1 MERKTYKED
10 NKMKA
15 RKWPSLLIC
24 LVLVLGLL
32 SGCGSKSMLSE
43 GSYDMAN
50 QETWAADEAP
60 MAANGSPSL
69 MDSGAST
76 ASVPQNRKWIVTVS
90 MTAETEDLDSLLES
104 IGAQIEALGG
114 YVEDQRITNGS
125 RYSTSRYRS
134 ASLTVRIPAADVDS
148 FTQEVAGVCNVVRS
162 SKNLEDIT
170 LTYVATES
178 RMKALQTEEARLLEL
193 MEQAE
198 TMSDLLEIEA
208 RLTDVRYE
216 LESVTSQLRTFD
228 NLVDYATIDLS
239 IDEVKEYTPVE
250 EETLWQRI
258 SGGFVRSLKGLGET
272 LLDVAVWLIVN
283 LPYLVVL
290 AAIAWAIIAMIRRL
304 RRKKAV
310 KKAPRKDPKPADQP
324 KNEE

>member
-1 MERKTYKED
+1 M
-10 NKMKA
+10 NA

-24 LVLVLGLL
+24 LVPVLGLL

-114 YVEDQRITNGS
+114 YVEDQWITNGS

-148 FTQEVAGVCNVVRS
+148 FTQTVSGACNVVHS
-162 SKNLEDIT
+162 SKSLEDVT

-193 MEQAE
+193 MGQAE

-216 LESVTSQLRTFD
+216 LENRASQLRLYD
-228 NLVDYATIDLS
+228 NQVDYATIYLS
-239 IDEVKEYTPVE
+239 IDEVQEYTPVE
-250 EETLWQRI
+250 EPTVWERI
-258 SGGFVRSLKGLGET
+258 SGGFVSSIKGVGNG
-272 LLDVAVWLIVN
+272 LLDLLVWVLAKS
-283 LPYLVVL
+283 PYLVILGGVTVGVVVL
-290 AAIAWAIIAMIRRL
+290 IKKRKARKAA
-304 RRKKAV
+304 KKAA
-310 KKAPRKDPKPADQP
+310 KQNPT
-324 KNEE
+324 EESK